1 MNLAAFAIAGAVA
14 REGVTCARPAAQPE
28 GGGWP
33 KCVLQRG
40 HTPQAL
46 FNKPERSLMFARS
59 ALALA
64 LVAAASLAHADAKVL
79 KKVAPDYP
87 GEAVKKN
94 ITAGSVRAK
103 IAIAGDGKVSGVDI
117 VEAEPKRVFD
127 RAAVDALSQWKFEG
141 TGAPQTHEVK
151 LVFKSED

>member
-1 MNLAAFAIAGAVA
+1 
-14 REGVTCARPAAQPE
+14 
-28 GGGWP
+28 
-33 KCVLQRG
+33 
-40 HTPQAL
+40 
-46 FNKPERSLMFARS
+46 MFVRS

-79 KKVAPDYP
+79 KKVAPEYP
-87 GEAVKKN
+87 GEAIKKN
-94 ITAGSVRAK
+94 IASGSVRAK
-103 IAIAGDGKVSGVDI
+103 MSIAGDGKVANVEV

-141 TGAPQTHEVK
+141 TGQPQTHEVK

>member
-1 MNLAAFAIAGAVA
+1 
-14 REGVTCARPAAQPE
+14 
-28 GGGWP
+28 
-33 KCVLQRG
+33 
-40 HTPQAL
+40 
-46 FNKPERSLMFARS
+46 MFARS

-79 KKVAPDYP
+79 KKVAPEYP
-87 GEAVKKN
+87 AEASRKN
-94 ITAGSVRAK
+94 ITTGSVRAK
-103 IAIAGDGKVSGVDI
+103 IAIAGDGKVANVEV

-141 TGAPQTHEVK
+141 TGATQTHEVK

>member
-1 MNLAAFAIAGAVA
+1 MCTASPLNQGGITGQNALSNAVI
-14 REGVTCARPAAQPE
+14 RRMSSPSQPDRKTF
-28 GGGWP
+28 P
-33 KCVLQRG
+33 
-40 HTPQAL
+40 
-46 FNKPERSLMFARS
+46 MFVRS
-59 ALALA
+59 AIALA

-79 KKVAPDYP
+79 KKVAPEYP
-87 GEAVKKN
+87 GEAARKN

-127 RAAVDALSQWKFEG
+127 RAAIDALSQWKFEG
-141 TGAPQTHEVK
+141 TGAAQTHEVK

>member
-1 MNLAAFAIAGAVA
+1 
-14 REGVTCARPAAQPE
+14 
-28 GGGWP
+28 
-33 KCVLQRG
+33 
-40 HTPQAL
+40 
-46 FNKPERSLMFARS
+46 MFARS
-59 ALALA
+59 AIALA
-64 LVAAASLAHADAKVL
+64 LVAAASLAHAEAKVL
-79 KKVAPDYP
+79 KKVAPEYP
-87 GEAVKKN
+87 GEAIKKN

-103 IAIAGDGKVSGVDI
+103 IAIAGDGKVSGVEV